1 MENVVSVSIK
11 AVMANPDLMTGD
23 NINALTGGHGG
34 LTIATACAANCIA
47 TDILKGKDIMIKARN
62 HPEIEADQVLRE
74 SIEIAKKAGAF
85 AANAAL
91 LSASLLY
98 FAGANARI
106 GCPGGNR
113 KLGASARM
121 IAGAE
126 KGGVLLIPAG
136 KSTNKI
142 TAFPA
147 VHAIYHAAME
157 GNLTSVKGEELPTLG
172 PMYGHGPLAQDYVFP
187 EICKNAARIGTEA
200 MVKAQSGVG
209 MKPNMIVSAILGT
222 AATMEILHPDAELE
236 VQQDGKWIMTDTSEM
251 TGRFAANAI
260 NLPGKLHFRGTGE
273 EMDSARL
280 VGDLGLIFKDIGIP
294 SVVGM
299 LQFAEILASVE
310 ELGNFGAGVSGGP
323 LCGPMPHQ
331 IGADC
336 VIALRVLSQ
345 TKSPSKAMEAVR
357 VNKEKFL
364 DPETAMIAANTVAR
378 KAHSF
383 YPGPVTE
390 AIVEATEKVT
400 LDAVESRVQQSYEL
414 LKTGHNISDVVKGF
428 EDARK
433 KKVETSASA
442 MFSSMLGKDVQIN
455 ILKMKTGARLPPNL
469 TEYYGFD
476 LDADVEVTIDKQKM
490 LLRGLSQNIIPDMV
504 IRGNNE
510 YSNVLPLAAVPVIE
524 LMLSAHT
531 IVNITAPCA
540 VACALKIADPES
552 AAYEAEKAAYITA
565 AIPGTRSRARKVG
578 ELALQM
584 INKM

>member
-1 MENVVSVSIK
+1 MNKVVSTSIK

-23 NINALTGGHGG
+23 NINALIGGHGG
-34 LTIATACAANCIA
+34 LTIATACAANSIA
-47 TDILKGKDIMIKARN
+47 TDILKGKNIMITARN
-62 HPEIEADQVLRE
+62 RPEIEADQVLNG

-98 FAGANARI
+98 FAGANARM

-136 KSTNKI
+136 KSMNKI

-157 GNLTSVKGEELPTLG
+157 GKLTKVKGEDLPLLG
-172 PMYGHGPLAQDYVFP
+172 PMYGHGSLAQDFVFP
-187 EICKNAARIGTEA
+187 DICENAARIGTEA
-200 MVKAQSGVG
+200 MVLAQSNLG

-222 AATMEILHPDAELE
+222 AATMEILHPDADFE
-236 VQQDGKWIMTDTSEM
+236 VKRDGKWVKTDTSEM
-251 TGRFAANAI
+251 TGRYAAHTI
-260 NLPGKLHFRGTGE
+260 KLPDKLHFRGTGE
-273 EMDSARL
+273 ELDSARI
-280 VGDLGLIFKDIGIP
+280 VGDLGLMFKDIGTP

-323 LCGPMPHQ
+323 ICGAMPHQ

-345 TKSPSKAMEAVR
+345 TKSPSKAIEAVR

-364 DPETAMIAANTVAR
+364 DPETANIAANTIAR

-383 YPGPVTE
+383 YSGPVTE
-390 AIVEATEKVT
+390 AIIKATEKVT
-400 LDAVESRVQQSYEL
+400 HDAIEGKVKKSYEL
-414 LKTGHNISDVVKGF
+414 LKTGHSVSNVVKGF
-428 EDARK
+428 EDIRK
-433 KKVETSASA
+433 KTVEASAST
-442 MFSSMLGKDVQIN
+442 MFSGMLGKDVKIK
-455 ILKMKTGARLPPNL
+455 IKKMKAGARLPPNL
-469 TEYYGFD
+469 SEYYGFD
-476 LDADVEVTIDKQKM
+476 LNADVELTIDKKKM
-490 LLRGLSQNIIPDMV
+490 LLRGLSQNIIPDIV
-504 IRGNNE
+504 IRGNKE
-510 YSNVLPLAAVPVIE
+510 YSSVLPLATIPVIE
-524 LMLSAHT
+524 LMMSAHT
-531 IVNITAPCA
+531 IVNITAPCV
-540 VACALKIADPES
+540 VACAMKIMNPES
-552 AAYEAEKAAYITA
+552 AAAEAEKAAYITA
-565 AIPGTRSRARKVG
+565 AIPGTRSRAKKVG
-578 ELALQM
+578 ELVLQM
-584 INKM
+584 MNKK